1 MSGFERT
8 ETPRKTG
15 KRDPEGRKRA
25 IVNAAADLIASEGTR
40 RITHR
45 RVAERAGVSLGSTTQ
60 YFTSIDDLIRCGFE
74 ELRRRIDEDFDAMF
88 ESVTSKSGSTDAF
101 VQAFNDYLT
110 RTDEVNADVA
120 FYAAS
125 MSDPAIRPLARE
137 VIDAMVRRCEP
148 HVGATR
154 AQLLAV
160 FLDGLAIETC
170 LNGEPIDPEV
180 VRIGVHAL
188 LAARDDPDLSAASA

>member
-1 MSGFERT
+1 MGASEHT
-8 ETPRKTG
+8 TTPRKTG

-25 IVNAAADLIASEGTR
+25 IVNAAADLIVSEGTR
-40 RITHR
+40 KITHR

-60 YFTSIDDLIRCGFE
+60 YFTSIDDLIRCGLE
-74 ELRRRIDEDFDAMF
+74 ELRRRIDEEYDEMF
-88 ESVTSKSGSTDAF
+88 ATVTDERGSVDAF

-137 VIDAMVRRCEP
+137 VFDKMVLRSEP
-148 HVGATR
+148 YVGATR

-160 FLDGLAIETC
+160 FLDGLAVDTC

-188 LAARDDPDLSAASA
+188 LAARDDPDLDAKNI